1 MEDTE
6 RLAIVL
12 KHLIEHNAGHTE
24 DYTRWIELAKNN
36 GLERVAGLIAEAG
49 NHMNK
54 ASEAL
59 KSALEQLGETAP
71 EGKGHHH

>member
-12 KHLIEHNAGHTE
+12 KHLIEHNTGHAE
-24 DYTRWIELAKNN
+24 DYERWIELARKN
-36 GLERVAGLIAEAG
+36 GLDRVAELISEASSQ
-49 NHMNK
+49 MNK

-59 KSALEQLGETAP
+59 RSALEQLGGAPAGET
-71 EGKGHHH
+71 GHHH